1 MSDAQPAA
9 MGANAANPAA
19 VTQDVE
25 TQLAFDMLKHAVPF
39 APIIVLLSWL
49 VWGSRGAWSAL
60 LAVAVVVVNLLL
72 SSFSLAWAARVSPTA
87 LMGVAL
93 GGFLVRMMLVTG
105 VVVAVKGS
113 AWVNLTAL
121 AVAILVT
128 HLTLLVWETRYV
140 GANLAYPGLKPPQ
153 KGA

>member
-1 MSDAQPAA
+1 MKRERARADTGGAESMADA
-9 MGANAANPAA
+9 
-19 VTQDVE
+19 VE
-25 TQLAFDMLKHAVPF
+25 TQLALDMLKHAVPF
-39 APIIVLLSWL
+39 APVVVLLSWL
-49 VWGSRGAWSAL
+49 IWGSRGAWSAL

-72 SSFSLAWAARVSPTA
+72 SSISLAWAARVSPTA

-93 GGFLVRMMLVTG
+93 GGFLFRMMLVTA

-113 AWVNLTAL
+113 AWVDLTAL

-128 HLTLLVWETRYV
+128 HLSLLIWETRYV

-153 KGA
+153 KGV

>member
-1 MSDAQPAA
+1 VSTRNELAAEPVTDA
-9 MGANAANPAA
+9 
-19 VTQDVE
+19 VE

-39 APIIVLLSWL
+39 APVVVLLSWL
-49 VWGSRGAWSAL
+49 VWGSKGAWSAL

-72 SSFSLAWAARVSPTA
+72 SSLSLAWAARVSPTA

-93 GGFLVRMMLVTG
+93 GGFLVRMMLVT
-105 VVVAVKGS
+105 VVVIAVKGS
-113 AWVNLTAL
+113 AWVDLTAL

-128 HLTLLVWETRYV
+128 HLTLLIWETRYV

>member
-1 MSDAQPAA
+1 MSPHNELAVEPVTDA
-9 MGANAANPAA
+9 
-19 VTQDVE
+19 VE

-39 APIIVLLSWL
+39 APVVVLLSWL
-49 VWGSRGAWSAL
+49 VWGSKGAWSAL

-72 SSFSLAWAARVSPTA
+72 SSLSLAWAARVSPTV

-93 GGFLVRMMLVTG
+93 GGFLVRMMLVTA
-105 VVVAVKGS
+105 VVIAVKGS
-113 AWVNLTAL
+113 AWVDLTAL

-128 HLTLLVWETRYV
+128 HLTLLIWETRYV

>member
-1 MSDAQPAA
+1 VSEPVVDA
-9 MGANAANPAA
+9 
-19 VTQDVE
+19 VE

-39 APIIVLLSWL
+39 APVIVFLSWL

-72 SSFSLAWAARVSPTA
+72 SSISLTWAARVSPTA
-87 LMGVAL
+87 LMGAAL
-93 GGFLVRMMLVTG
+93 GGFLVRMMLVTA

-113 AWVNLTAL
+113 AWVDLTAL

-153 KGA
+153 KGV

>member
-1 MSDAQPAA
+1 MSERPPAA
-9 MGANAANPAA
+9 EPVADA
-19 VTQDVE
+19 VE
-25 TQLAFDMLKHAVPF
+25 TQIALDMLKHAVPF
-39 APIIVLLSWL
+39 APVVVLLSWL

-72 SSFSLAWAARVSPTA
+72 SSISLAWAARISPTA

-93 GGFLVRMMLVTG
+93 GGFLVRMMLVTA

-113 AWVNLTAL
+113 AWVDLTAL
-121 AVAILVT
+121 AVSILVT
-128 HLTLLVWETRYV
+128 HLSLLVWETRYV

>member
-1 MSDAQPAA
+1 MSERPERPTAAEAAADA
-9 MGANAANPAA
+9 
-19 VTQDVE
+19 VE
-25 TQLAFDMLKHAVPF
+25 TQLALDMLKHAVPF
-39 APIIVLLSWL
+39 APFVVLLSWL

-72 SSFSLAWAARVSPTA
+72 SSISLAWAARVSPTA
-87 LMGVAL
+87 LMGAAL
-93 GGFLVRMMLVTG
+93 GGFLVRMMLVTA

-113 AWVNLTAL
+113 AWVDLTAL

-128 HLTLLVWETRYV
+128 HLSLLIWETRYV

-153 KGA
+153 KGV

>member
-1 MSDAQPAA
+1 MSTRNELAAEPVTDA
-9 MGANAANPAA
+9 
-19 VTQDVE
+19 VE

-39 APIIVLLSWL
+39 APVVVLLSWL
-49 VWGSRGAWSAL
+49 VWGSKGAWSAL

-72 SSFSLAWAARVSPTA
+72 SSLSLAWAARVSPTA

-93 GGFLVRMMLVTG
+93 GGFLVRMMLVT
-105 VVVAVKGS
+105 VVVIAVKGS
-113 AWVNLTAL
+113 AWVDLTAL

-128 HLTLLVWETRYV
+128 HLTLLIWETRYV

>member
-1 MSDAQPAA
+1 
-9 MGANAANPAA
+9 
-19 VTQDVE
+19 
-25 TQLAFDMLKHAVPF
+25 
-39 APIIVLLSWL
+39 
-49 VWGSRGAWSAL
+49 
-60 LAVAVVVVNLLL
+60 
-72 SSFSLAWAARVSPTA
+72 
-87 LMGVAL
+87 
-93 GGFLVRMMLVTG
+93 MMLVTA

-113 AWVNLTAL
+113 AWVDLTAL